1 LNMGDIEFKIFLYL
15 IIVFSAVFH
24 EYCHGWMAY
33 YLGDPTAKNAGR
45 LTLNPIKH
53 IDPIGTV
60 ILPLTLLFFMGGFI
74 GWAKPVPYNPYNL
87 KDQKWGSTKVAIAG
101 PGANVLIALAVG
113 LALRFLPVSGLALV
127 ALHWIVF
134 VNIFLALFNLIPL
147 PPLDGSKLIMDLF
160 PQSQAVKALERSFVG
175 IFLAILLALW
185 VLSPLSQIIF
195 RLITG
200 SSFLTVGL

>member
-1 LNMGDIEFKIFLYL
+1 
-15 IIVFSAVFH
+15 
-24 EYCHGWMAY
+24 
-33 YLGDPTAKNAGR
+33 LGDPTAKNAGR

>member
-1 LNMGDIEFKIFLYL
+1 MGDIEFKIFLYL